1 MMREE
6 VGMGAKVYADRLSPE
21 ADLIDGLVDGLEA
34 VPEQELELETEVQ
47 AVAAWF
53 DALPDEW
60 QRYFDLEAQSGRR
73 AYGQA

>member
-1 MMREE
+1 
-6 VGMGAKVYADRLSPE
+6 MGAKVYADRLSPD
-21 ADLIDGLVDGLEA
+21 ADLEV

-53 DALPDEW
+53 DALPAEW
-60 QRYFDLEAQSGRR
+60 QRYFDLEARSGRR